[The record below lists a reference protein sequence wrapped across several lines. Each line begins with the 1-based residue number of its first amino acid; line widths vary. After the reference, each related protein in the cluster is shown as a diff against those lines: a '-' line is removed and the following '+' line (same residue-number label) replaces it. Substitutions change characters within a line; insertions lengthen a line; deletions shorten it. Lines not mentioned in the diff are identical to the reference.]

1 MKRADRCLP
10 LVLAALLSLAPFHSG
25 PTGFAGPADKDQEG
39 ARRSFAELKRG
50 MTPQQVRQLVGAPKH
65 ISRQI
70 FYHRYREQWLYDAAV
85 PVRLTFDCPRGQKP
99 QLLDPAEPRP

>member
-1 MKRADRCLP
+1 MNRAHRFGP
-10 LVLAALLSLAPFHSG
+10 LMLAALLILALFRFG
-25 PTGFAGPADKDQEG
+25 ATGFAEPANKDNEEAPRPFDQ
-39 ARRSFAELKRG
+39 LKHG

-70 FYHRYREQWLYDAAV
+70 FYHHHREQWLYDAAS

-99 QLLDPAEPRP
+99 QLLDP